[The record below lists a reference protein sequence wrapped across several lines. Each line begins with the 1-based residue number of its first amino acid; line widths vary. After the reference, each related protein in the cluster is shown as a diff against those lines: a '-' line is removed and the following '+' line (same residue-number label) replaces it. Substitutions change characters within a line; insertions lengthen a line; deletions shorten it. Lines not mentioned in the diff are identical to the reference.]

1 MMDVEWANLIGRGG
15 TIVMVKMGLLC
26 LLLAA
31 VLLLAAAGLVQYLRS
46 GAT

>member
-15 TIVMVKMGLLC
+15 TVMMVEMGLLC

-31 VLLLAAAGLVQYLRS
+31 VLLLAGAALVQDLRS
-46 GAT
+46 EAT